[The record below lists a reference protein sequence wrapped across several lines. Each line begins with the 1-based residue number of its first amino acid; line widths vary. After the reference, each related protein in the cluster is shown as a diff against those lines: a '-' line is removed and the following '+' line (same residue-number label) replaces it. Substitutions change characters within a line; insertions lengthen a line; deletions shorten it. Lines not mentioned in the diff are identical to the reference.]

1 MTSDNN
7 REMNRRY
14 KRRRKTDKGQQT
26 KANKTKE
33 QMSGNERK
41 RAQFTFK
48 KWRRL
53 EENQAKVERCERQR
67 T

>member
-1 MTSDNN
+1 MTPENN
-7 REMNRRY
+7 REMNKRN
-14 KRRRKTDKGQQT
+14 KRRRKTDKGQET

-33 QMSGNERK
+33 QMSGNVWK

-53 EENQAKVERCERQR
+53 EENQAKVERCERKR